1 MLVHAKSL
9 QSCLTLCDSMDYRL
23 LGSSVHGDSPGKNTG
38 GGCHALLQGIFP
50 TQGLN
55 PHLLHLLHWYVG
67 SLPLTPP
74 RKHLYVG
81 RIAYI
86 L

>member
-38 GGCHALLQGIFP
+38 GGCYALLHGIFP
-50 TQGLN
+50 TQVLN
-55 PHLLHLLHWYVG
+55 PHLFTSPALAGRFFFISATWEAHIY
-67 SLPLTPP
+67 SLNIQ
-74 RKHLYVG
+74 Y
-81 RIAYI
+81 
-86 L
+86 